1 MNLKNK
7 KELVASERDLSYC
20 YLKTAE
26 ELFELGEILLKQVTK
41 PNGSEERISHLIEE
55 CGDVILNIKILTSKL
70 YIEDEVKKRV
80 ESKLDTLLWKKL

>member
-1 MNLKNK
+1 MSLKEKINI
-7 KELVASERDLSYC
+7 VASERDLSYC

-26 ELFELGEILLKQVTK
+26 ELFELGEILIKMVTK
-41 PNGSEERISHLIEE
+41 PQGSDDRIPHLIEE

-80 ESKLDTLLWKKL
+80 SDKLNTLL

>member
-1 MNLKNK
+1 MNLKDK
-7 KELVASERDLSYC
+7 IELVASERELSYC

-41 PNGSEERISHLIEE
+41 PDGSDGRIPHLIEE

-80 ESKLDTLLWKKL
+80 ENKLSTLL

>member
-1 MNLKNK
+1 MSLKEKINI
-7 KELVASERDLSYC
+7 VASERNLQYC

-41 PNGSEERISHLIEE
+41 PDGSEERIPHLIEE

-80 ESKLDTLLWKKL
+80 SDKLNTLL

>member
-1 MNLKNK
+1 MSLKTK
-7 KELVASERDLSYC
+7 IELVASERDLSFC

-41 PNGSEERISHLIEE
+41 PQGSDDRIPHLIEE
-55 CGDVILNIKILTSKL
+55 CGDVILNIKILASKL

-80 ESKLDTLLWKKL
+80 EVKLKTLL

>member
-1 MNLKNK
+1 MNLKEKINI
-7 KELVASERDLSYC
+7 VATDRDLSYC

-41 PNGSEERISHLIEE
+41 PNGSDDRIPHLIEE
-55 CGDVILNIKILTSKL
+55 CGDVIMNIKILTSKL

-80 ESKLDTLLWKKL
+80 ENKLSTLL

>member
-1 MNLKNK
+1 MSTKDK
-7 KELVASERDLSYC
+7 IELVASKRDLSYC

-41 PNGSEERISHLIEE
+41 PQGSEERIPHLIEE
-55 CGDVILNIKILTSKL
+55 CGDVIMNIKILASKL

-80 ESKLDTLLWKKL
+80 EDKLQTLL

>member
-1 MNLKNK
+1 MSLKEKINI
-7 KELVASERDLSYC
+7 VASERDLSYC

-41 PNGSEERISHLIEE
+41 PNGSDDRIPHLIEE
-55 CGDVILNIKILTSKL
+55 CGDVIMNIKILTSKL

-80 ESKLDTLLWKKL
+80 ENKLSTLL

>member
-1 MNLKNK
+1 MNLKEKINI
-7 KELVASERDLSYC
+7 VASERDLSYC

-41 PNGSEERISHLIEE
+41 PNGSEERVPHLIEE

-70 YIEDEVKKRV
+70 KIEDKVKKRV
-80 ESKLDTLLWKKL
+80 EDKLDTLL